1 MDRTV
6 QGLLIYGTLASGVA
20 VSTTGHRHIGFVLC
34 LTSLAIVA
42 MCHPRGTKSAILAI
56 PRAIGHT
63 GKAVGKAAA
72 GTGKVIHHAA

>member
-6 QGLLIYGTLASGVA
+6 QSLLIYGTLGSGIA
-20 VSTTGHRHIGFVLC
+20 LSTTGHRHIGFVLC

-42 MCHPRGTKSAILAI
+42 MCHPRGTKNAILAI
-56 PRAIGHT
+56 PKAMRQT
-63 GKAVGKAAA
+63 GKAVGKAAV